1 MIVGL
6 TGNIGMGKSTVL
18 DIFRRYGALTYN
30 VDEFV
35 HQILKSKEVIER
47 LVQILGEEILTEGGS
62 LNKEKIAEII
72 FNNEK
77 KRREVERVIHPLVL
91 DKIKEISRGHKEK
104 NPHSIIVFEVP
115 LLFEAGFERF
125 FDRTIV
131 VYASEES
138 IINRAIKKG
147 LSSEEIKRRLASQ
160 MPIEDKKRRA
170 DFLIDNS
177 GELNNTQEQVMT
189 IYRELKRME
198 NKRGKRK
205 DGE

>member
-6 TGNIGMGKSTVL
+6 TGNIGMGKTTVL
-18 DIFRRYGALTYN
+18 EIFRECGALTYN

-35 HQILKSKEVIER
+35 HQILESKEVIER
-47 LVQILGEEILTEGGS
+47 LVQILGEEILTEENS

-72 FNNEK
+72 FNDK
-77 KRREVERVIHPLVL
+77 KRRKAVEGVIHPLVL
-91 DKIKEISRGHKEK
+91 DKIKEISRVYKEK
-104 NPHSIIVFEVP
+104 DPYSIVIFEVP

-131 VYASEES
+131 VYSSEES
-138 IINRAIKKG
+138 IISRLIQKG

-160 MPIEDKKRRA
+160 MPIEEKKRRA

-177 GELNNTQEQVMT
+177 GELNNTHEQVMS
-189 IYRELKRME
+189 IYKELKEME
-198 NKRGKRK
+198 YGKWKMEDR
-205 DGE
+205 